1 MECCSLLLL
10 ASIETNFYGWALPPL
25 LGQPASIRYLGILTP
40 SRQDGARSIEVSEDQ
55 RISNLIGHVS
65 KAGPSR
71 AVAGPGPVSGRRPS

>member
-25 LGQPASIRYLGILTP
+25 PGPAGLLSVLTP